1 MIAEAEYS
9 ISFTEKGK
17 KFYLSL
23 HHNGSN
29 SYLFAN
35 GVKIYQFKAKDSKL
49 NTHPLCMGNISKN
62 FTVDNIKKTWLNR

>member
-9 ISFTEKGK
+9 ISFTEEGK

>member
-9 ISFTEKGK
+9 ISFTEKEK

-62 FTVDNIKKTWLNR
+62 FTVDNMKKTWLNR